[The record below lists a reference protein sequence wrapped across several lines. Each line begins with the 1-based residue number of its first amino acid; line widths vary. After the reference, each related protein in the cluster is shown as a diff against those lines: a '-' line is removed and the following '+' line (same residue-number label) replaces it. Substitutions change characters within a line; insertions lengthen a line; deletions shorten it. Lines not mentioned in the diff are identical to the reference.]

1 MPATPL
7 PPYSP
12 PSVSDV
18 ARLAGV
24 SPATVSRAFNTP
36 DLLGPETLER
46 VRRAASQ
53 LGYQPY
59 GLARSLRRRRSMVLG
74 IVMPSL
80 RYAYFAGTLELLQS
94 LLAREG
100 YTLLLSSANHDPQT
114 ELDGVRAMMAQGVDG
129 VILFGRPLHD
139 ESALLL
145 ARRGVPHMRCWTAAP
160 DEPSV
165 AFDHGAA
172 MADVVEHLVALG
184 HRRFAVV
191 IPFVALA
198 DRSRYRLTAI
208 REALARHGLALPTQA
223 VVDDGG
229 LDAPAGREAVIA
241 LRDRGVQATAIVC
254 SNDLI
259 AAGVILECQ
268 ASGLKVPQDVSVTGY
283 NDSALAGAFTP
294 AITSVDTPVDLH
306 AQEVARAMLAALRER
321 QPFPV
326 VRLPTHLRVRASTGP
341 APR

>member
-1 MPATPL
+1 MPAHPSDLCTR
-7 PPYSP
+7 
-12 PSVSDV
+12 PSVGDV

-24 SPATVSRAFNTP
+24 SPATVSRAFNAP
-36 DLLGPETLER
+36 ALLVPQTLER
-46 VRRAASQ
+46 VQRAANQ

-80 RYAYFAGTLELLQS
+80 RYAYFAGTLELLQNI
-94 LLAREG
+94 LAREG
-100 YTLLLSSANHDPQT
+100 YTLLVSSANHDPQT

-145 ARRGVPHMRCWTAAP
+145 ARRGVPHLRCWAAMP

-172 MADVVEHLVALG
+172 MADVVGHLLALG
-184 HRRFAVV
+184 HQRMAVV

-198 DRSRYRLTAI
+198 DRFRGRLTAI
-208 REALARHGLALPTQA
+208 RETLASHGLALPPKA
-223 VVDDGG
+223 VIDDGG
-229 LDAPAGREAVIA
+229 LDAPAGRAA
-241 LRDRGVQATAIVC
+241 FRTLQDRGVRATAVIC

-259 AAGVILECQ
+259 AAGVILECRSQ
-268 ASGLKVPQDVSVTGY
+268 GLKVPEDLSVTGY
-283 NDSALAGAFTP
+283 NDSALAGAFEP
-294 AITSVDTPVDLH
+294 AITSVETPVDLH
-306 AQEVARAMLAALRER
+306 AREVARVMLAALRDG
-321 QPFPV
+321 QPFPL
-326 VRLPTHLRVRASTGP
+326 VRLPTQLRVRASTGR
-341 APR
+341 AP